1 MSKIEA
7 TKTIIETESD
17 WAIIPFDESADDN
30 RWAQLTEE
38 INELEKKAVST
49 EAIYGAMILDE
60 DLPLPAPNIH
70 SGQTEDDQLS
80 RIEAF

>member
-7 TKTIIETESD
+7 TKTIIEAESD

-38 INELEKKAVST
+38 ISELGKKAVST
-49 EAIYGAMILDE
+49 EAIYGAMLLDE
-60 DLPLPAPNIH
+60 DLPLSAPNVH
-70 SGQTEDDQLS
+70 LVQTEDEQLS
-80 RIEAF
+80 RLDPF